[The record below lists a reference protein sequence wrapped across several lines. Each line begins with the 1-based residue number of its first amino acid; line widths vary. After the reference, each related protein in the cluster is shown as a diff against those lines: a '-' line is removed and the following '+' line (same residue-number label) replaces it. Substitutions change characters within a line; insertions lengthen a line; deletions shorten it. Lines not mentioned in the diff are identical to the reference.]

1 MLKRPESDSSSK
13 KRNIIILAIAAVIV
27 IAAAA
32 GIYIMENRSSGT
44 VTDSGMDTYNIEGV
58 ECTKKQ
64 NVETYLIMGTD
75 RNDSDEDKL
84 VRADTVILLAIDRKN
99 ETYALLPLDRDA
111 MVSYEITDED
121 GEVMGEAVT
130 QLALAYTA
138 GRDDEEGCE
147 ITEKAVSKLMGG
159 QFINGYAA
167 INMDSI
173 GKINNILGG
182 VDVTIEDDFGD
193 GSGFTAGQRVH
204 LNDEQ
209 AEEFV
214 RGRKG
219 VGDGTNENRMKR
231 QQAYLDGAISAFK
244 DKSLDDSSF
253 VDTAMNELKDCMVT
267 DMTNAQF
274 TKIGKILEGNSKT
287 EVPDI
292 KYTRTINEA
301 TGLAE
306 VTYDETTL
314 NYAIISL
321 FYKPVEEWYFQSL
334 LEEAGE

>member
-1 MLKRPESDSSSK
+1 MLKRPETDNRNK
-13 KRNIIILAIAAVIV
+13 KRNIIMLVIAAVIV
-27 IAAAA
+27 IAAVAA
-32 GIYIMENRSSGT
+32 ISIMENRKSEP
-44 VTDSGMDTYNIEGV
+44 VTDSGRDVYNIEGV

-75 RNDSDEDKL
+75 RNDSPEDKL
-84 VRADTVILLAIDRKN
+84 TRADTVILLAIDRKN
-99 ETYALLPLDRDA
+99 ETYSLLPLDRDA
-111 MVSYEITDED
+111 MVTYEITDKE
-121 GEVMGEAVT
+121 GEVLGEAST

-147 ITEKAVSKLMGG
+147 ITEKAVSKLMGD

-182 VDVTIEDDFGD
+182 VDVTIEDDFGA
-193 GSGFTAGQRVH
+193 GSDFVVGQQVH

-231 QQAYLDGAISAFK
+231 QQAYLDGAINAFK
-244 DKSLDDSSF
+244 DKTLEDSSF
-253 VDTAMNELKDCMVT
+253 VDNAMNELKDCMVT

-274 TKIGKILEGNSKT
+274 TKIGKILEGNSRI
-287 EVPDI
+287 EVPEI
-292 KYTRTINEA
+292 KYTRTINEQSK
-301 TGLAE
+301 LAE
-306 VTYDETTL
+306 VVYDETTL

-321 FYKPVEEWYFQSL
+321 FYKPVEEWYFKSL
-334 LEEAGE
+334 LEEAAE

>member
-44 VTDSGMDTYNIEGV
+44 VTDSGRDTYNIEGV

-130 QLALAYTA
+130 QLA
-138 GRDDEEGCE
+138 D
-147 ITEKAVSKLMGG
+147 
-159 QFINGYAA
+159 
-167 INMDSI
+167 
-173 GKINNILGG
+173 
-182 VDVTIEDDFGD
+182 
-193 GSGFTAGQRVH
+193 
-204 LNDEQ
+204 
-209 AEEFV
+209 
-214 RGRKG
+214 RKS
-219 VGDGTNENRMKR
+219 V
-231 QQAYLDGAISAFK
+231 
-244 DKSLDDSSF
+244 
-253 VDTAMNELKDCMVT
+253 V
-267 DMTNAQF
+267 
-274 TKIGKILEGNSKT
+274 
-287 EVPDI
+287 
-292 KYTRTINEA
+292 
-301 TGLAE
+301 
-306 VTYDETTL
+306 
-314 NYAIISL
+314 
-321 FYKPVEEWYFQSL
+321 
-334 LEEAGE
+334 